1 MEGNVMRRQPARVG
15 LMVISAAFLMC
26 GGSGHAAQA
35 PKPGPTLSDPARGEL
50 RMLLDKTGLG
60 SSELSIGERTY
71 RANYTSAEHGHQGL
85 EILYVLE
92 GEYQHEINGKTFV
105 LRPGMIGVV
114 KPGDLVRH
122 KTGAAPVKLLM
133 IWAPGE
139 EGERVAEGW
148 VQPVR

>member
-1 MEGNVMRRQPARVG
+1 MEGDVMRRQTARVG
-15 LMVISAAFLMC
+15 LMVISAALLMSE
-26 GGSGHAAQA
+26 GSGHAAQA
-35 PKPGPTLSDPARGEL
+35 PKPGPTLSDPSRGEL

-71 RANYTSAEHGHQGL
+71 PANYTSAEHGHQGL

-92 GEYQHEINGKTFV
+92 GEYQHEIDDKTFV

-114 KPGDLVRH
+114 KPGDKVRH
-122 KTGAAPVKLLM
+122 KTGPAPVKLLM

-139 EGERVAEGW
+139 EGERVADGW
-148 VQPVR
+148 VPK